1 MQLVSTEVVESAMKD
16 KLDAL
21 LKVYVSKLN
30 LDAAAVVDRQ
40 GLIISSVVSPKINE
54 EEQIGAITAVVDSL
68 IARIKTEFGGK
79 QEFSNIMSIE
89 NHKFL
94 FTSAGAEAIITSLAT
109 PDTDDNAL
117 LVFGKYIADK
127 VGKVLAGQQN
137 VPLILPPILDV
148 LSKFRG
154 GKIPKG
160 TYSAKLIM
168 CGDYQVGKTSL
179 IRRYVENKFIE
190 NYIASIGVDITKK
203 MIQVGEDCSV
213 NFLIWDVAGQRQQ
226 FQAQRGRFY
235 MGANSI
241 FIVCDK
247 TRPESFASIDFWI
260 KDIKSAI
267 HDPIPIILIA
277 NKCDLVLDEK
287 VTTAQVDAKA
297 AELGFPFIETSA
309 KTGENVTEA
318 FTYMAYQIVSKV

>member
-1 MQLVSTEVVESAMKD
+1 MKA

-21 LKVYVSKLN
+21 LKVYVAKLN

-40 GLIISSVVSPKINE
+40 GLIISSVVSPKIKE

-68 IARIKTEFGGK
+68 LGRIKTEFGGK
-79 QEFSNIMSIE
+79 QDFSNIMSVE

-94 FTSAGAEAIITSLAT
+94 FTSAGAEAIVTSLAT
-109 PDTDDNAL
+109 AEADDNAL
-117 LVFGKYIADK
+117 LVFGKYVADK
-127 VGKVLAGQQN
+127 VGKILAGQSN
-137 VPLILPPILDV
+137 VPLTLPAILDV
-148 LSKFRG
+148 LSKFKG

-179 IRRYVENKFIE
+179 IRRYVEDKFMDT
-190 NYIASIGVDITKK
+190 YIASIGVDITKK
-203 MIQVGEDCSV
+203 TITVGEGCDV
-213 NFLIWDVAGQRQQ
+213 NFLIWDVAGQRKQ

-235 MGANSI
+235 TGANCI
-241 FIVCDK
+241 FIVYDK
-247 TRPESFASIDFWI
+247 TRSDSFASIDFWL

-267 HDPIPIILIA
+267 FDPIPIILIG
-277 NKCDLVLDEK
+277 NKCDLALDEK
-287 VTTAQVDAKA
+287 VTTAQVAAKA
-297 AELGFPFIETSA
+297 AELGIPFIETSA

-318 FTYMAYQIVSKV
+318 FTYMAYQIVSKA

>member
-1 MQLVSTEVVESAMKD
+1 MKD

-21 LKVYVSKLN
+21 LKVYVAKLN

-40 GLIISSVVSPKINE
+40 GLIISSVVSPKIKE
-54 EEQIGAITAVVDSL
+54 EEQIGMITAVADSF
-68 IARIKTEFGGK
+68 IGRIKNEFGGK
-79 QEFSNIMSIE
+79 LDFSNILSDE

-94 FTSAGAEAIITSLAT
+94 FVAAGAEAIVTSLA
-109 PDTDDNAL
+109 PADTDDNAL
-117 LVFGKYIADK
+117 LVFGKYVADK
-127 VGKVLAGQQN
+127 VSKILAGQSN
-137 VPLILPPILDV
+137 VPLSLPPILDV

-154 GKIPKG
+154 GKFPKG

-179 IRRYVENKFIE
+179 IRRYVENKFVD

-203 MIQVGEDCSV
+203 TIPLGEECNV
-213 NFLIWDVAGQRQQ
+213 NFLIWDVAGQRKQ
-226 FQAQRGRFY
+226 FQQQRGRFY

-241 FIVCDK
+241 FIVYDK

-267 HDPIPIILIA
+267 FDPIPIILIG
-277 NKCDLVLDEK
+277 NKCDLTLEEK
-287 VTTAQVDAKA
+287 VTTAQVAAKA

-309 KTGENVTEA
+309 KTGENVQEA
-318 FTYMAYQIVSKV
+318 FTYMAYQVVSKV

>member
-1 MQLVSTEVVESAMKD
+1 MKVQ
-16 KLDAL
+16 LDAL
-21 LKVYVSKLN
+21 LKVYVTKLY

-40 GLIISSVVSPKINE
+40 GLIISSVVSPKIKE

-68 IARIKTEFGGK
+68 LARIKSEFGGK
-79 QEFSNIMSIE
+79 QDFSNIMSVE
-89 NHKFL
+89 NRKFL
-94 FTSAGAEAIITSLAT
+94 FISAGADAIVTSLA
-109 PDTDDNAL
+109 PADTEDNAL
-117 LVFGKYIADK
+117 MVFGKYVAEK
-127 VGKVLAGQQN
+127 VGKILAGQPN
-137 VPLILPPILDV
+137 IPLTLPPILDI

-154 GKIPKG
+154 GKVPKG

-179 IRRYVENKFIE
+179 IRRYVENKFVE
-190 NYIASIGVDITKK
+190 NYIASIGVDITKRT
-203 MIQVGEDCSV
+203 IPLGDGCDV
-213 NFLIWDVAGQRQQ
+213 NFLIWDVAGQRKQ

-241 FIVCDK
+241 FIVFDK

-267 HDPIPIILIA
+267 FDPIPIILIG
-277 NKCDLVLDEK
+277 NKCDLVLEEK
-287 VTTAQVDAKA
+287 VTTAQVAAKA
-297 AELGFPFIETSA
+297 GELGFPFIETSA
-309 KTGENVTEA
+309 KTGENVQEA